1 VAGANS
7 LVADLRDQQLA
18 NGVVLAAESIRGAV
32 FGLVSAMCFGGDG
45 AADAAV
51 VRAMADVQTELVLS
65 LPAARA
71 FVSVPFPALSRLIY
85 RERWNRLAAIR
96 RRQEELYLP
105 LIDGCRS
112 RRREPGEALTYV
124 RTLLDLR
131 VPLEEL
137 EADGKHNAAGGK
149 RRLEDGELVGLCS
162 EFLGSATE
170 SLAAA
175 LQWIMANL
183 IKRPDVQEA
192 VWREVDAAVDAHA
205 EEVGE
210 EALAKLDHLNAVIL
224 EAFRLH
230 PTTMWVFRQVSHVL
244 FLCSNLYVT
253 LIFFLDI

>member
-1 VAGANS
+1 
-7 LVADLRDQQLA
+7 
-18 NGVVLAAESIRGAV
+18 
-32 FGLVSAMCFGGDG
+32 
-45 AADAAV
+45 
-51 VRAMADVQTELVLS
+51 
-65 LPAARA
+65 
-71 FVSVPFPALSRLIY
+71 
-85 RERWNRLAAIR
+85 
-96 RRQEELYLP
+96 
-105 LIDGCRS
+105 
-112 RRREPGEALTYV
+112 V

-192 VWREVDAAVDAHA
+192 VRREVDAAVDADA

-253 LIFFLDI
+253 SIFL